1 MQKKNTILFQSNQS
15 LHKIM
20 SFFFVDKV
28 LGYDTVTCVKL
39 LEGIKFYFNKKMRE
53 IEIIRAENSKPISF
67 SAYKVKEWKKE
78 ANSALKRYTRKLN
91 DEVKA
96 EKEACSVTG

>member
-1 MQKKNTILFQSNQS
+1 MQRSDYENIA
-15 LHKIM
+15 KIIED
-20 SFFFVDKV
+20 VIGK
-28 LGYDTVTCVKL
+28 DTVACVKL

-78 ANSALKRYTRKLN
+78 ANSALKRYTKKLN
-91 DEVKA
+91 DEIEA
-96 EKEACSVTG
+96 EKEACSVTGWE

>member
-1 MQKKNTILFQSNQS
+1 MQRSDYENIA
-15 LHKIM
+15 KIIED
-20 SFFFVDKV
+20 VIGK
-28 LGYDTVTCVKL
+28 DTVTCVKL

-78 ANSALKRYTRKLN
+78 ANSALKRYTNKLN
-91 DEVKA
+91 EEIKL
-96 EKEACSVTG
+96 EKEACSVTGWE